1 MEPVSTLVLAVAFL
15 ATAPATRINIWEKP
29 DILAEKRQVS
39 RSGTNY
45 SLPTASVSDLSTFT
59 RLADISGLDVS
70 PREYLKQEV
79 SEYSRLEHD
88 WSGTGVTPPSRA
100 AIDATLQFIDLIPAR
115 LPLPRPMISSWGEI
129 GLYWDFAV
137 GYAETSFDLSG
148 AATFFS
154 RDENGSEQFNE
165 AIAVTGLTSAWFWNA
180 IGPLDSELPAAA

>member
-15 ATAPATRINIWEKP
+15 ATAPATRISIWEKS
-29 DILAEKRQVS
+29 DVVAEKIPFFRS
-39 RSGTNY
+39 RTNY
-45 SLPTASVSDLSTFT
+45 SLPTTSVVDLSTFT

-70 PREYLKQEV
+70 PREHLKQEV
-79 SEYSRLEHD
+79 SEYSRLGHD

-129 GLYWDFAV
+129 GLYWDFVA

-154 RDENGSEQFNE
+154 RDENGGERFDE
-165 AIAVTGLTSAWFWNA
+165 AFAVAGLTSAWFWNA
-180 IGPLDSELPAAA
+180 IGSLDSEMPAAA